1 MALLVTL
8 LLFLLI
14 FNIGKTEHI
23 TVLIK
28 MGNQELDF
36 EDIGQSRINFY
47 NLPEKLKDNGTQ
59 NLCKGTNFIFCC
71 MRTKGQG
78 QILWRL
84 QGGN

>member
-1 MALLVTL
+1 M

-23 TVLIK
+23 SVLIGT
-28 MGNQELDF
+28 GNQELDF
-36 EDIGQSRINFY
+36 EGIDQSRINFY

-59 NLCKGTNFIFCC
+59 NLCKGTNFIFCY